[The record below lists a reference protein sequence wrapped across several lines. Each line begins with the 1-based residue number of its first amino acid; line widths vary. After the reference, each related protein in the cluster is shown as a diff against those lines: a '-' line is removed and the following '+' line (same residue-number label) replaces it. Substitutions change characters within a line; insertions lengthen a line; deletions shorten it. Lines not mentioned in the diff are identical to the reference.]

1 MPADADADGP
11 GYAEALEEL
20 EAILAELEREEVDVD
35 VLATKVRR
43 AAELI
48 RLCRARIT
56 DARMQVDQIVA
67 EFDDLG

>member
-1 MPADADADGP
+1 MAADAAAEDP
-11 GYAEALEEL
+11 GYAEALEQL

>member
-1 MPADADADGP
+1 MPAEAAAEGP
-11 GYAEALEEL
+11 GYAEALQQL

>member
-1 MPADADADGP
+1 MPTEAAAEGP
-11 GYAEALEEL
+11 GYAEALQQL

-56 DARMQVDQIVA
+56 DARMQVDQVVA

>member
-1 MPADADADGP
+1 MPADGAAEGP
-11 GYAEALEEL
+11 GYAEALQQL

-35 VLATKVRR
+35 VLATKVRQ

-56 DARMQVDQIVA
+56 DARMEVDQIVA

>member
-1 MPADADADGP
+1 MPAEAAEGP
-11 GYAEALEEL
+11 GYAEALQQL

-56 DARMQVDQIVA
+56 DARMQVDQVVA